1 MKKRVWVIVLSVLL
15 MIGGFIYYF
24 VSPSEIPLEETD
36 SKEEPNIKKENIEE
50 EDSMMND
57 EFVSK
62 INLVIQGE
70 EFTATLEDNETSR
83 AFVNQLPLTMTM
95 NELNGNE
102 KYYYLDESLPNQATS
117 LSQIETGDLM
127 LYGDD
132 CLVLFYDTFKTSYR
146 YTRIGKL
153 DQIIRLKELAG
164 NGTIE
169 VSISK

>member
-1 MKKRVWVIVLSVLL
+1 
-15 MIGGFIYYF
+15 
-24 VSPSEIPLEETD
+24 
-36 SKEEPNIKKENIEE
+36 
-50 EDSMMND
+50 MMND

-102 KYYYLDESLPNQATS
+102 KYYYLDESLPSQATS
-117 LSQIETGDLM
+117 VSQIETGDLM

-153 DQIIRLKELAG
+153 DQIIQLKELVG